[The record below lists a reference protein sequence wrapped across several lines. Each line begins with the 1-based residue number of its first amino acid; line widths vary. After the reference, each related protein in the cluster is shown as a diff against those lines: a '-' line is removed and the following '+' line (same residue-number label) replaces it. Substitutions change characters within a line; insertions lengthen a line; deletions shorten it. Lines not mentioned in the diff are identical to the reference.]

1 MTGLA
6 RALLVFGVV
15 FVFFGCVS
23 TKEYEARLSE
33 VEGLRQKMNE
43 QADSY
48 QQEVKELNEKI
59 VKLNGEKKELVDAN
73 AELAQ
78 QMEASKLELVRQNT
92 GLQAQLKEGELKI
105 HKLEDELSL
114 SEKKGEDLNTEVA
127 VLEEEKQKA
136 LEAKKEAVADLQGTY
151 DELVRELNEEIQK
164 GLEAKKEAVAD
175 LQGTYDELV
184 GELNEEIQK
193 GRIEVSQLQ
202 DKLSL
207 SMVDKILFD
216 SGSAAVK
223 PGGRK
228 VLDRVAEILVKV
240 EGKQIRIEGH
250 TDDVLIGPGLQDR
263 FPTNWELSAARA
275 TTVVRYLAE
284 RGGIEASKLSAA
296 GYSMY
301 RPVVSNETPEG
312 KAKNRR
318 IAIVLIPEEM
328 ETVEAETGEGQE
340 KEEQEQ

>member
-1 MTGLA
+1 MQGGQDLMTGVA
-6 RALLVFGVV
+6 RALLIVGVV
-15 FVFFGCVS
+15 SLFFGCVS

-33 VEGLRQKMNE
+33 MEGLRQNMKE

-48 QQEVKELNEKI
+48 QQEVKQLNERI
-59 VKLNGEKKELVDAN
+59 VTLNAEKQELVDAN

-92 GLQAQLKEGELKI
+92 GLQAQLRESELKI
-105 HKLEDELSL
+105 HELEDELSL
-114 SEKKGEDLNTEVA
+114 SEKKLEGLKTEVDELKTEVA
-127 VLEEEKQKA
+127 VLEEEKQRA
-136 LEAKKEAVADLQGTY
+136 
-151 DELVRELNEEIQK
+151 
-164 GLEAKKEAVAD
+164 LEAKKEAVAD

-193 GRIEVSQLQ
+193 GRIAVSQLQ

-223 PGGRK
+223 PEGRA

-250 TDDVLIGPGLQDR
+250 TDDVPIGPGLMDR
-263 FPTNWELSAARA
+263 FPTNWELSTARA
-275 TTVVRYLAE
+275 TTVVRYLTE
-284 RGGIEASKLSAA
+284 QGGLEAVKLSAA
-296 GYSMY
+296 GYSQY
-301 RPVVSNETPEG
+301 RPVASNETPEG
-312 KAKNRR
+312 KARNRR
-318 IAIVLIPEEM
+318 IAIVLIPEEI
-328 ETVEAETGEGQE
+328 ETVETESG
-340 KEEQEQ
+340 EEQEEEREQ